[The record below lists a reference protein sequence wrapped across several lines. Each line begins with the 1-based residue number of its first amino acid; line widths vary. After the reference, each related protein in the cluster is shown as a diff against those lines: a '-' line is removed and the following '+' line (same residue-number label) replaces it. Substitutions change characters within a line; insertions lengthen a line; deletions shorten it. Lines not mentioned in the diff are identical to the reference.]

1 MDRLYIVVRGDLP
14 PGLQAAQAVHA
25 AFQFY
30 QAHPEITEKWLVD
43 SNYLV
48 ILAVPDEDTLIR
60 LYTEA
65 NMGRDLRALMVRE
78 PDLGDEATAVALEPG
93 EGSQALCAQLPLALR
108 YTVDMEAQVAS

>member
-1 MDRLYIVVRGDLP
+1 MP

-30 QAHPEITEKWLVD
+30 QAHPEITGRWLSD

-48 ILAVPDEDTLIR
+48 LLAVPDEDALIE

-65 NMGRDLRALMVRE
+65 NMGRDLCALLVRE

-93 EGSQALCAQLPLALR
+93 EAAQKLCACLPLALR
-108 YTVDMEAQVAS
+108 FAVNLESDMVS